1 MQKFDYRK
9 MLSGLAVLPVT
20 LCAQDKQPN
29 VIIMYIDDMG
39 IGDVSC
45 FGGTYTPTPNID
57 RLAQQGLSFTQYY
70 SAAPVSS
77 PSRCGLIT
85 GQFPLEHGINTFMDT
100 RAANRRVEQLDYLN
114 PSAPS
119 IARAFQQAGYAT
131 AHIGK
136 WHLGGGR
143 DVTDAPGFE
152 NYGYDEHVSTYES
165 PDPDPI
171 ITSTRWI
178 WAASDSVKRWDRTA
192 YFVDKSLEF
201 IRRQNGKPFFLNL
214 WPDDM
219 HTPWVPEA
227 FAEMRER
234 WEKEDAFEPVLKE
247 MDVQLGRFLDELDKM
262 GLSEN
267 TIVIFT
273 SDNGPAP
280 SFMQRRTLGMRGAKN
295 SLYEGGINM
304 PFIIR
309 YPAKIKAG
317 ERNET
322 TIISAMDLYPSLC
335 KMAGIPVEKGYESRG
350 EDMSR
355 QLLGNSS
362 KSRKTD
368 LMWDFGRNK
377 SFNFPGRK
385 ENKSPH
391 LAIRRGKWKL
401 LCNDNCTDMEL
412 YNLEADRNETTNLVE
427 QNPRLAR
434 KLAEK
439 VCAWYEANRLK
450 VKNGE

>member
-1 MQKFDYRK
+1 MNKNQLCKI
-9 MLSGLAVLPVT
+9 LSGLAVVPAA
-20 LCAQDKQPN
+20 LCAEEKQPN
-29 VIIMYIDDMG
+29 VVIMYIDDMG

-57 RLAQQGLSFTQYY
+57 RLAQQGISFTAYY

-100 RAANRRVEQLDYLN
+100 RAANKRVEQRNYLD

-178 WAASDSVKRWDRTA
+178 WAASDSVKRWNRTA
-192 YFVDKSLEF
+192 YFVDKSLDF
-201 IRRQNGKPFFLNL
+201 IRRHSDKPFFLNL

-227 FAEMRER
+227 FADMRDR
-234 WEKEDAFEPVLKE
+234 WEKENAFEPVLKE
-247 MDVQLGRFLDELDKM
+247 MDVQLGRFLAELDRM
-262 GLSEN
+262 GLAEN

-309 YPAKIKAG
+309 YPAKIKGGAC
-317 ERNET
+317 NKT
-322 TIISAMDLYPSLC
+322 TILSAMDLYPSLC
-335 KMAGIPVEKGYESRG
+335 KMAGIPVEKGYNSRG

-355 QLLGNSS
+355 QLLG
-362 KSRKTD
+362 KSDKGRRTD

-412 YNLEADRNETTNLVE
+412 YDLEADRNETTNLAD

-439 VCAWYEANRLK
+439 VCAWYEENRLK
-450 VKNGE
+450 AW

>member
-1 MQKFDYRK
+1 MNKSRYRK
-9 MLSGLAVLPVT
+9 MLSGLAVLPAA

-45 FGGTYTPTPNID
+45 FGGSYTPTPNID

-100 RAANRRVEQLDYLN
+100 RAANKRVEQLNYLN

-152 NYGYDEHVSTYES
+152 NYGYDEHISTYES

-171 ITSTRWI
+171 ITSTHWI
-178 WAASDSVKRWDRTA
+178 WAASDSVKRWNRTA

-201 IRRQNGKPFFLNL
+201 IRKQNGKPFFLNL

-219 HTPWVPEA
+219 HTPWVPEF
-227 FAEMRER
+227 FAEKREK

-262 GLSEN
+262 ERDGRA
-267 TIVIFT
+267 VGAF
-273 SDNGPAP
+273 P
-280 SFMQRRTLGMRGAKN
+280 RRTRQDGTH
-295 SLYEGGINM
+295 
-304 PFIIR
+304 
-309 YPAKIKAG
+309 G
-317 ERNET
+317 EYHRH
-322 TIISAMDLYPSLC
+322 LHQ
-335 KMAGIPVEKGYESRG
+335 
-350 EDMSR
+350 R
-355 QLLGNSS
+355 QWSCSQLHATSHL
-362 KSRKTD
+362 RD
-368 LMWDFGRNK
+368 A
-377 SFNFPGRK
+377 GRK
-385 ENKSPH
+385 EQP
-391 LAIRRGKWKL
+391 L
-401 LCNDNCTDMEL
+401 
-412 YNLEADRNETTNLVE
+412 
-427 QNPRLAR
+427 
-434 KLAEK
+434 
-439 VCAWYEANRLK
+439 
-450 VKNGE
+450 